1 MNALPLI
8 DLKDASSFPSRRVE
22 AWKYSD
28 LRKYLR
34 EAPAPSP
41 SAALPVAGGGAF
53 EALGGEAMVFV
64 NGRAVGV
71 DTLMASGEQTLRL
84 RFVSKAEGTGH
95 AATARISARAG
106 AKLLLL
112 ETHEGTGSA
121 YVAHNRL
128 ELDVARGG
136 EVIRVVLIEEPTDA
150 ISVTQAEVRVEAGG
164 VYRQTVLTTGSK
176 LQRIETQLLHFAQG
190 ADVRLDGAYALSGER
205 HADLT
210 TVVDHLAADGL
221 TSQLTKGVVRDTA
234 RGVFQGKII
243 VERGA
248 DGTDARMQH
257 HALILGERGEID
269 AKPELIIY
277 ADDVQCAHGN
287 TVGNL
292 DEAALFYMQQRG
304 IPADEA
310 RALLVE
316 AFLIEVVDRIA
327 HEGAREVARAW
338 LTDRL

>member
-41 SAALPVAGGGAF
+41 SAPLPVAGGGPF

-71 DTLMASGEQTLRL
+71 DTLMAAGQQTLRL

-112 ETHEGTGSA
+112 ETHEGSGSA

-128 ELDVARGG
+128 ELDVARGA
-136 EVIRVVLIEEPTDA
+136 EVIRVVLIEEPADA

-210 TVVDHLAADGL
+210 TVVDHVAADGL
-221 TSQLTKGVVRDTA
+221 TSQITKGVVRDTA

-327 HEGAREVARAW
+327 HEGAREVAKAW

>member
-41 SAALPVAGGGAF
+41 SAALPVAGGGPF
-53 EALGGEAMVFV
+53 EALGGDAVVFV

-71 DTLMASGEQTLRL
+71 DTLLAAGQQTLRL
-84 RFVSKAEGTGH
+84 RYVSKADSTGH

-128 ELDVARGG
+128 ELDVARGA
-136 EVIRVVLIEEPTDA
+136 EVIRVVLIEEPADA

-210 TVVDHLAADGL
+210 TVVDHVAADGL
-221 TSQLTKGVVRDTA
+221 TSQMTKGVVRDTA

-327 HEGAREVARAW
+327 HEGAREVAKAW